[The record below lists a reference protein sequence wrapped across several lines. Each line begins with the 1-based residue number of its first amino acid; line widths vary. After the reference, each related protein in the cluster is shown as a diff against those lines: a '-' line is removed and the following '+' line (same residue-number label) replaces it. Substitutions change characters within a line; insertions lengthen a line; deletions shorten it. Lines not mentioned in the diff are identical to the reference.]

1 MDADDHS
8 LPFRIEKQVAYLAS
22 HPECVAVGSNLA
34 SMTVEGGVF
43 RTWNQPLSHAAIDGQ
58 YLNGKPGAIAHA
70 TAVVRKDAADRIGG
84 YREGYLAAEDMDFFL
99 RLAEHGQLAN
109 LPEVLYHYRIVSSG
123 MWHSYTTEA
132 LFHTCR
138 AAIEAHYRR
147 GMPAPWFLFW
157 QAGIHLLE
165 LRKFSLGWAYL
176 RPAMLRF
183 LAVGEVN
190 HWRSLGGGLFPPAT
204 SKRPLNLPHR
214 AGRALGRRA
223 ISALGQF
230 FVMSRRAVLFPHR
243 KLRTPHLDHG
253 SKNQHPAAARE
264 RVL

>member
-1 MDADDHS
+1 MPVYNAERFLAEALDSILRQTFHDFEVVAVNDGSTDESLRILRAFASMDRRIRIVDLPHAGIVGALNAGIKASKGEVIARMDADDHS

-165 LRKFSLGWAYL
+165 LRKFSLG
-176 RPAMLRF
+176 
-183 LAVGEVN
+183 
-190 HWRSLGGGLFPPAT
+190 
-204 SKRPLNLPHR
+204 
-214 AGRALGRRA
+214 
-223 ISALGQF
+223 
-230 FVMSRRAVLFPHR
+230 
-243 KLRTPHLDHG
+243 
-253 SKNQHPAAARE
+253 
-264 RVL
+264 